1 MRAPD
6 TAGHHP
12 ARAGGA
18 VRGASGARA
27 RLAREVL
34 EHYPRWLFPAPGVLA
49 LVALMV
55 FPSGFNLYISLN
67 EWFAASATPPQFVF
81 LDNYLRLLTED
92 DAFPAAVARTLYFT
106 AAAVGLQLVLGLG
119 IALLLHREFGG
130 RGAAR
135 ALIMLPMM
143 ATPAAIALV
152 WVLIYHPTLGV
163 LNYVLALVGIP
174 AQEWLGRS
182 DLVIPSLVAVD
193 TWQYTPFVALV
204 CLAGLTALPVE
215 PFESAR
221 IDGAGPWQVFR
232 YVTLPL
238 LRPTLVVAILFRII
252 DSLKVFDT
260 IYIMTQGGP
269 GRASET
275 LNLYAFRTAFE
286 YFHVGYGAAVSI
298 TLIAMVFVASAALI
312 RLRRAGA

>member
-1 MRAPD
+1 MAL
-6 TAGHHP
+6 
-12 ARAGGA
+12 
-18 VRGASGARA
+18 
-27 RLAREVL
+27 LAI
-34 EHYPRWLFPAPGVLA
+34 
-49 LVALMV
+49 MV
-55 FPSGFNLYISLN
+55 FPSLFNFYISLN
-67 EWFAASATPPQFVF
+67 EWFAASAARPQFVLF
-81 LDNYLRLLTED
+81 DNYVRLLTED

-106 AAAVGLQLVLGLG
+106 GLAVALQLALGLG

-130 RGAAR
+130 QSLAR

-163 LNYVLALVGIP
+163 LNYALSRVGIP
-174 AQEWLGRS
+174 PQEWLGRS

-193 TWQYTPFVALV
+193 TWQYTPFVTLV
-204 CLAGLTALPVE
+204 LLAGLAALPLE

-238 LRPTLVVAILFRII
+238 LRPTLVVAALFHVI

-275 LNLYAFRTAFE
+275 LNLYAFQTAFE
-286 YFHVGYGAAVSI
+286 YFHVGYGAAISI
-298 TLIAMVFVASAALI
+298 TLIGLVFLVSGVLI
-312 RLRRAGA
+312 RLRRAEA